1 MDCTPS
7 GGEKRADCVTSL
19 QSKSR
24 SILDVGT
31 STIITKFARSDNRT
45 LFPTRVVQ
53 GIHAKNHWNPH
64 PDPCCCDNPGRRQ
77 PWCSSFE
84 SPGEIFEGIDG
95 GLGVLADFDDVA
107 VGIADVAT
115 PFVAGIVERLGE
127 EVGKS
132 NGKERFFS
140 KTSLRMTG
148 KC

>member
-1 MDCTPS
+1 
-7 GGEKRADCVTSL
+7 
-19 QSKSR
+19 
-24 SILDVGT
+24 
-31 STIITKFARSDNRT
+31 
-45 LFPTRVVQ
+45 
-53 GIHAKNHWNPH
+53 
-64 PDPCCCDNPGRRQ
+64 
-77 PWCSSFE
+77 
-84 SPGEIFEGIDG
+84 
-95 GLGVLADFDDVA
+95 